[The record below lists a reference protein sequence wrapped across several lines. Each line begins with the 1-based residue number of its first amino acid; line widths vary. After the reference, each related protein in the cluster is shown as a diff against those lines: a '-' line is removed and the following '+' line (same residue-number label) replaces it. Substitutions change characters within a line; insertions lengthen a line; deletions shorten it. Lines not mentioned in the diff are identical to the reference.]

1 MKCRDFPGGPVV
13 KISPSDAGGIGLIP
27 DQGAKIP
34 HASQPKK
41 KNHKKTKQNKNA
53 VDWIDQRSI
62 ASAE

>member
-41 KNHKKTKQNKNA
+41 KKKTIKKQNKTKMQL
-53 VDWIDQRSI
+53 IGLIRDQ
-62 ASAE
+62 

>member
-1 MKCRDFPGGPVV
+1 MV

-41 KNHKKTKQNKNA
+41 KKKHKKTKQNKNA

>member
-1 MKCRDFPGGPVV
+1 MV

-27 DQGAKIP
+27 DQVAKIP

-41 KNHKKTKQNKNA
+41 KKKHKKTKQNKNA

>member
-41 KNHKKTKQNKNA
+41 KKTIKKQNKTKMQL
-53 VDWIDQRSI
+53 IGLIRDQ
-62 ASAE
+62 

>member
-1 MKCRDFPGGPVV
+1 MV